1 MAHCPS
7 NLVTTVIKIMMVVVV
22 VKENVGQQ
30 SEFISTP
37 LPVKNPTTSDPE
49 KVKQHFRD
57 VIFLNLTL
65 KD

>member
-7 NLVTTVIKIMMVVVV
+7 NLVTTVNKIMMVVVM

-37 LPVKNPTTSDPE
+37 PPVKKTTSEPE